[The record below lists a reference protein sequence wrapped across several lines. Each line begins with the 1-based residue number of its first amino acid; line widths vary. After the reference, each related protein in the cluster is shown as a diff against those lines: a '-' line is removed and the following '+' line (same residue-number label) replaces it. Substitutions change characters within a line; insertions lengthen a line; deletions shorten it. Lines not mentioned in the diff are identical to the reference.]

1 LGGNTI
7 STEVIRSMGSPG
19 GDLQVIAVMPQTF
32 EAMPLG
38 AGNSGQVIE
47 TVPKLTPSPV
57 KTVERRAKPAGS
69 VNVESAEVL
78 VCIGRGVG
86 AQQDLDM
93 IQALADA
100 LGGVVCCTRPI
111 SHDRH
116 WLPEDQMVGIS
127 GKMSSPRLYLG
138 VGVSGQIQHAVGVM
152 SSKVT
157 VAINSDKN
165 APIFKLADYGMVG
178 DLYQVVPRLTEK
190 LRAR

>member
-1 LGGNTI
+1 
-7 STEVIRSMGSPG
+7 
-19 GDLQVIAVMPQTF
+19 MPQTF
-32 EAMPLG
+32 EARPLG
-38 AGNSGQVIE
+38 AGSSAQVIE
-47 TVPKLTPSPV
+47 TALRLTPSPV

-69 VNVESAEVL
+69 VDVESAEVL

-111 SHDRH
+111 SHDRR

-138 VGVSGQIQHAVGVM
+138 IGVSGQIQHAVGVM
-152 SSKVT
+152 GSKVT

-165 APIFKLADYGMVG
+165 APIFKLADYGVVG

-190 LRAR
+190 LKAR